1 MNNTAQKTSRSER
14 QAGKP
19 VAPVAEQ
26 RLRILTALT
35 RAARGSLPMSA
46 LAYAAFPNYE
56 FRTPQ
61 GAALAVS
68 RTVRGLEDEKLL
80 IVATYGFQIT
90 TAGRAVIAAQDS
102 AVQVILE

>member
-1 MNNTAQKTSRSER
+1 MINTTAQKTSRSER

-19 VAPVAEQ
+19 VASIADQ
-26 RLRILTALT
+26 RLRILAALA
-35 RAARGSLPMSA
+35 RAARGSLRMSA

-68 RTVRGLEDEKLL
+68 RTVR
-80 IVATYGFQIT
+80 A
-90 TAGRAVIAAQDS
+90 
-102 AVQVILE
+102 